1 MNDDVFDKFLYDMV
15 NNKNADRSP
24 VATEESGVDD
34 MTKINGESLNFTDE
48 SDEPSVSEKTIRFT
62 DGDVTKMVSAIKNS
76 GDTQKVPDQKPKP
89 RRKKKVRK
97 ANYTAYGGLVLATIV
112 LCASIVISLFVI
124 VVGRDFLGIDTND
137 NGFTLYIESGS
148 DIESIADLL
157 VENGII
163 EYPEVFVRF
172 ARFRLGADG
181 MIYPGDID
189 VKPSMSYADLIDSLS
204 EMREAHKTITVT
216 IPEGYTIDAA
226 AKLLEESGVC
236 SADEFIFAFNTN
248 VYGFDFETYVSSSSL
263 KYYKYEGYLF
273 PDTYEFYEGDSV
285 YNIAKKI
292 KERTNEILNA
302 DVIRRCNELGYTLDQ
317 IVTLASILELESGK
331 ESEMKEI
338 AGVFYNRLSNP
349 AEYPR
354 LQSDTTSRYIEN
366 VIKADST
373 VAYQEMYDAYDTYV
387 CVGLPVGAICNPG
400 KAAID
405 AALYPNANS
414 YYYFCSS
421 PETGEFYYAET
432 YDEHLENKETAG
444 LEV

>member
-76 GDTQKVPDQKPKP
+76 GDTQKVPEPKP

-285 YNIAKKI
+285 YNIVKKI
-292 KERTNEILNA
+292 KERTDEILNA

-317 IVTLASILELESGK
+317 IVTLASILELESGR

-405 AALYPNANS
+405 AALYPNTNS
-414 YYYFCSS
+414 YCYFCSS

-432 YDEHLENKETAG
+432 YDEHLENIETAG